1 MKITVAGPGCPRCK
15 QTKENLIKACKELGI
30 EAEIVFINNVFEY
43 MKMGVR
49 TTPAVLIDN
58 KIVASGFSPSVSHLK
73 KLLSTELQ

>member
-1 MKITVAGPGCPRCK
+1 MKITVAGPGCPGCK

-30 EAEIVFINNVFEY
+30 KAEIVFINNIFEY

-58 KIVASGFSPSVSHLK
+58 KIVVSGFSPSVSHLK